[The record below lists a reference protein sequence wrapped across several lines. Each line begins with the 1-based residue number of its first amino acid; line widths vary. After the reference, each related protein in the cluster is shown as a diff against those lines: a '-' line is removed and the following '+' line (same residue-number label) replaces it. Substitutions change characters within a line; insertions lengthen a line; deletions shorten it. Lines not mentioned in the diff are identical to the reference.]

1 MEIFRNIIDC
11 RSMTAIGYMAE
22 DALAANTDVAMRE
35 ALQGIL
41 NTNKLDEAYA
51 IAHEQLGETEKAAE
65 LRAWLSRP
73 RAQLD
78 AETLEL
84 LQL

>member
-1 MEIFRNIIDC
+1 MEIFRKIIDC

-22 DALAANTDVAMRE
+22 DALTATTDAGMRE
-35 ALQGIL
+35 ALLGIL

-51 IAHEQLGETEKAAE
+51 IAYEQLGDRQKAEE

-73 RAQLD
+73 REHPD
-78 AETLEL
+78 AYSELLEL
-84 LQL
+84 